1 MHIAFLSRT
10 QNESQRGV
18 ETFIRE
24 LVDHLPKGIEVE
36 ILAGKDADSFKKMV
50 SGGYDIV
57 VPFNGGFQSLKA
69 SIGRIFGKY
78 KLLIGGHSGIGRDD
92 IWNILI
98 ARPNVFVALTDYMAF
113 WARRWGLG
121 VKIVK
126 INNGIDLKKFNPK
139 GEKFGH
145 GLKGKVVLSVGAL
158 VWYKFHDRAIEAV
171 SLLDNV
177 SLLVVGSGEEKEKL
191 EKLGR
196 EKLGDRFKILK
207 VDFEDMPKV
216 YRGVDL
222 FTLPS
227 WDREA
232 FGLVYLEAMASGL
245 ACVGPDDLSRK
256 EIIGDGGVLVDVEDI
271 EKYAK
276 AIDEALNKNWGEKPR
291 LQAEKFSWDKIAQ
304 NYQKCFQDLL
314 A

>member
-1 MHIAFLSRT
+1 MKIAFLSRT
-10 QNESQRGV
+10 QNVTQRGV
-18 ETFIRE
+18 ETFVRE
-24 LVDHLPKGIEVE
+24 LAEHLSTDIEVE
-36 ILAGKDADSFKKMV
+36 ILAGKDADSFKKMI

-57 VPFNGGFQSLKA
+57 VPFNGGLQSLKA
-69 SIGRIFGKY
+69 SIGRIFGRY
-78 KLLIGGHSGIGRDD
+78 KLLIGGHSGVGRDD

-98 ARPNVFVALTDYMAF
+98 AHPNVFVALTDYMAF
-113 WARRWGLG
+113 WARRWALG

-126 INNGIDLKKFNPK
+126 INNGIDLEKFNPR
-139 GEKFGH
+139 GERISH
-145 GLKGKVVLSVGAL
+145 GLKGRVVLSVGAL

-191 EKLGR
+191 EKLGK

-207 VDFEDMPKV
+207 VEFDDMPKI
-216 YRGVDL
+216 YRSADL

-227 WDREA
+227 WGREA

-245 ACVGPDDLSRK
+245 PCVGPDDLSRK
-256 EIIGDGGVLVDVEDI
+256 EIIGDGGILVDVEDI

-276 AIDEALNKNWGEKPR
+276 TIEEALNKDWGEKPQV
-291 LQAEKFSWDKIAQ
+291 QAGKFSWEKTALK
-304 NYQKCFQDLL
+304 YQKCFQDLL
-314 A
+314 T